1 MLLSKCDIK
10 TLSIDGT
17 LDEWLTFLLNKSYIY
32 IYIYIQMHRYKGFWR
47 QNFFSIL
54 IDLIVRINL
63 LECYDRAKS
72 CSKEAKN
79 GFYASNYHYMIDR
92 CPWSWRFCRKAG
104 GNKSIILLNDKEL
117 DLLSDHHWAGHDTY
131 YKIFF
136 PCDADVNVVDRQ
148 AA

>member
-1 MLLSKCDIK
+1 
-10 TLSIDGT
+10 
-17 LDEWLTFLLNKSYIY
+17 
-32 IYIYIQMHRYKGFWR
+32 MHRYKGFWR

-92 CPWSWRFCRKAG
+92 CPWSCRFCRKAG
-104 GNKSIILLNDKEL
+104 GNKSIILLNDKAL
-117 DLLSDHHWAGHDTY
+117 DFLSDQHWTEHDTF

-136 PCDADVNVVDRQ
+136 PCDADINVVDRQ
-148 AA
+148 GA